1 MIFKVVLKLFLVN
14 SYRSSSDIYLKK
26 RNIWIRFR
34 IQNIK
39 ILHFILELSI
49 SIYILD
55 HNVNH
60 PD

>member
-49 SIYILD
+49 YVLD